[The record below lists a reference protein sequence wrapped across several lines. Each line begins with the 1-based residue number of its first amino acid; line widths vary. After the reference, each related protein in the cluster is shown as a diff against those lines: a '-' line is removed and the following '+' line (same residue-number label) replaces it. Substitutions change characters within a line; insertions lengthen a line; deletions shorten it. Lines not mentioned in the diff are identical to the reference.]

1 LFSVDKDIVDLRKP
15 VLVEAKIEAW
25 LKMLLE
31 AMRDSLKYIFYKF
44 YTDVMTT

>member
-1 LFSVDKDIVDLRKP
+1 
-15 VLVEAKIEAW
+15 VEAKIEAW

-44 YTDVMTT
+44 YTDVMATTKKLPERDKLRKTI

>member
-1 LFSVDKDIVDLRKP
+1 LISVDKDFVDLRKP

-31 AMRDSLKYIFYKF
+31 AMRDSLKYIFHKF
-44 YTDVMTT
+44 YNDVVLV